1 MFFKKSRLLLLTAVI
16 GGAIAAFNSCTDY
29 ESDYVNDLQFQLDT
43 LSGIDQ
49 VIKADI
55 EALKK
60 ALQKME
66 TSQQED
72 STALADFKKQ
82 ISDVL
87 GINLDDQASL
97 DEKAAIIDSLSHMLA
112 SISAFDSLYKT
123 EYGSNLEELI
133 LWHDTVHAA
142 VTEAYEAKLLA
153 EKADSLAKKD
163 SVEIVKLT
171 QYVDSLNDTIN
182 YRFDTLTV
190 YVDSVTSA
198 ALAEAK
204 EYAETMADSIL
215 SLAKKYTD
223 SLRVH
228 VDTMLAAKVDTATL
242 NTVIKAYQKADSLLS
257 DRIDTLAELTA
268 ALADSI
274 DSIKVRI
281 DSIES
286 RLTKVETE
294 IVKINTKLEKMVTGI
309 IVQATE
315 NPIYGTLLTPL
326 GINSSLLASFYGEAG
341 SYDVEFPASNVL
353 NYVDA
358 SEFVDFSQFTSG
370 TTIASAGD
378 VILSAPARLFLTINP
393 NTVNFDGM
401 KVAMVNSIDEM
412 APGYDS
418 LTVTKCDDKVLKFGV
433 VTTKAASDNGFYVAE
448 ATVTDPAAAKL
459 NVDVDAIKDAA
470 SNFIHNRSLS
480 SLSNVALQVVNQ
492 LNGKLDAYAVKCSWN
507 DGGKDHS
514 VYSQYNLAAPTLK
527 PLSYEFLKGSTGA
540 SLPMLPDLQAW
551 LAEQGVHITTLTYNP
566 VTATPMT
573 VTVEIPDATTAN
585 VVITGATA
593 PVTGTVDTDPASPT
607 YGQISIGGIA
617 ISGSATI
624 TSIPGTTSQLVTIPA
639 SAMQTL
645 IDQLNSQVSGM
656 IGQANSMLNQY
667 DNVVSLAQS
676 KLIDRVNSY
685 ITRINKVLSNPNQLL
700 QITMLFD
707 NAGGSFSQV
716 SGAQGFGTKM
726 AVGATGVLYPTSY
739 TAELFAPAYK
749 KYIVVTDVR
758 PLGGGATIASAVSAA
773 NSQENFNT
781 VLDGDV
787 RQISF
792 QPSVAGEY
800 EIAYSAVDYFG
811 KITTRKFYI
820 RAE

>member
-29 ESDYVNDLQFQLDT
+29 ESDYVNDLQFQVDT
-43 LSGIDQ
+43 LSGVDQ
-49 VIKADI
+49 VIQADI
-55 EALKK
+55 DALKEALE
-60 ALQKME
+60 KMQGAQ
-66 TSQQED
+66 TAD
-72 STALADFKKQ
+72 STALETLKDK
-82 ISDVL
+82 IESVL
-87 GINLDDQASL
+87 GINLDDKTTI
-97 DEKAAIIDSLSHMLA
+97 DDKAQTIDALSHMLA
-112 SISAFDSLYKT
+112 SISAFDSLYRT
-123 EYGSNLEELI
+123 EYGNNIDQLI
-133 LWHDTVHAA
+133 LWHDTVRQA

-153 EKADSLAKKD
+153 IKD

-171 QYVDSLNDTIN
+171 QYVDSVDSVVS

-190 YVDSVTSA
+190 YVDSVTKA
-198 ALAEAK
+198 NLAKSMA
-204 EYAETMADSIL
+204 YADQIADSVL
-215 SLAKKYTD
+215 AVAKKYTD

-257 DRIDTLAELTA
+257 DRIDTIA
-268 ALADSI
+268 ALAAALSDSI

-309 IVQATE
+309 LVQATE
-315 NPIYGTLLTPL
+315 NPIYGTLMTPF
-326 GINSSLLASFYGEAG
+326 GINSNLLASFYGEAG

-358 SEFVDFSQFTSG
+358 SEFVDFSAFASG

-378 VILSAPARLFLTINP
+378 VILSAPAKLFLTINP

-401 KVAMVNSIDEM
+401 KVALVNSMDEM

-418 LTVTKCDDKVLKFGV
+418 LTVKKCDDKVLKFGV

-448 ATVTDPAAAKL
+448 AAVNDADAAKL
-459 NVDVDAIKDAA
+459 SVDVDAIKNAA
-470 SNFIHNRSLS
+470 SNFVNNRSLS
-480 SLSNVALQVVNQ
+480 SLANIALQVVNQ
-492 LNGKLDAYAVKCSWN
+492 LNGKLDAYAVKCTWN
-507 DGGKDHS
+507 DGEKDHS
-514 VYSQYNLAAPTLK
+514 VYSQYSVAAPTLK

-540 SLPMLPDLQAW
+540 TLPMLPDLQSW
-551 LAEQGVHITTLTYNP
+551 LASHGVNISGLTYNP

-585 VVITGATA
+585 VIITGSTD
-593 PVTGTVDTDPASPT
+593 PITGTADTDPSSPT
-607 YGQISIGGIA
+607 YGSITIGGVSINA
-617 ISGSATI
+617 TATI

-639 SAMQTL
+639 SAMQGL
-645 IDQLNSQVSGM
+645 IDQLNSQVGGM

-667 DNVVSLAQS
+667 DNVVNLAQS
-676 KLIDRVNSY
+676 TIIDRVNSY
-685 ITRINKVLSNPNQLL
+685 INRINNVLSNPNHLL

-716 SGAQGFGTKM
+716 SAAQGFGTKM

-739 TAELFAPAYK
+739 TAELLAPAYK
-749 KYIVVTDVR
+749 KFIAVTDVR
-758 PLGGGATIASAVSAA
+758 PLGGGATMTSAMNDA
-773 NSQENFNT
+773 NSQENFCT

-792 QPSVAGEY
+792 KPSVAGEY